1 MQGSQ
6 TRILYLGKG
15 IVQMKTSQYDKNIS
29 INYLFTM
36 LLNLGLVRGV
46 WMIYLASRGF
56 SLLQLGIL
64 EATFHIVSFIME
76 VPTGSVA
83 DLWGRKTSRIVGRLV
98 STVSLALMFYSQSFA
113 LQLVGFS
120 ITALGYNLESGAGD
134 ALVYDSLL
142 VMDKQDTYMSVLGKQ
157 EIIAQTAAVIAFL
170 LGGWLAVHSYG
181 IAFALSMAVCLAS
194 ALLSLGFTEP
204 PMEHS
209 NNQQKHEVIGFGKS
223 IISSMHSQVVDS
235 VRIMK
240 KRPRIGFLIIFS
252 ELLFAF
258 MVCLFFYL
266 QNFLTQQGFSE
277 GLIGV
282 VFAIHALISGFTSF
296 KAMKIERKM
305 GQKGVLVTMP
315 LLLVL
320 CLWGVAIS
328 PWPIVFYVLT
338 GLIEGILIV
347 TVGDYLNR
355 LIPSAQRATILS
367 FQSMA
372 FSMFMIAL
380 FPLVGWI
387 GDRYSLHRSFLV
399 MSVLGTLLCIPYL
412 VFTFG
417 LQKNGTQGKS

>member
-1 MQGSQ
+1 MN
-6 TRILYLGKG
+6 
-15 IVQMKTSQYDKNIS
+15 TSQYAKNIG

-46 WMIYLASRGF
+46 WMIYLFSRGF

-83 DLWGRKTSRIVGRLV
+83 DIWGRKASRITGRLV
-98 STVSLALMFYSQSFA
+98 SIISLAVMFYSQSFA
-113 LQLVGFS
+113 LQLIGFA

-142 VMDKQDTYMSVLGKQ
+142 LEDKQDTYMSVLGKQ
-157 EIIAQTAAVIAFL
+157 EIIAQGSAVMAFL
-170 LGGWLAVHSYG
+170 AGGWLAVHSYTV
-181 IAFALSMAVCLAS
+181 AFTLSMAVSLAS

-204 PMEHS
+204 PLDHT
-209 NNQQKHEVIGFGKS
+209 NHKQRHEATGLGKS
-223 IISSMHSQVVDS
+223 IVLSVHTQVVES

-240 KRPRIGFLIIFS
+240 VKPRIGFLILFS

-266 QNFLTQQGFSE
+266 QNYWTQQGFSE
-277 GLIGV
+277 AQIGII
-282 VFAIHALISGFTSF
+282 FASHALISGLTSF
-296 KAMKIERKM
+296 KAITIERRL
-305 GQKGVLVTMP
+305 GQKGVLVIMP
-315 LLLVL
+315 LLLLL
-320 CLWGVAIS
+320 CLWGVALS
-328 PWPIVFYVLT
+328 PWPIVFYILT

-347 TVGDYLNR
+347 TIGDYLNR

-380 FPLVGWI
+380 FPLIGWI
-387 GDRYSLHRSFLV
+387 GDRYSLHFSFLV

-412 VFTFG
+412 IATFG
-417 LQKNGTQGKS
+417 MQKK

>member
-1 MQGSQ
+1 MQSFQ

-15 IVQMKTSQYDKNIS
+15 IVQMKKSQYDKNIS

-46 WMIYLASRGF
+46 WMIYLFSRGF

-83 DLWGRKTSRIVGRLV
+83 DIWGRKASRIAGRLV
-98 STVSLALMFYSQSFA
+98 SITSLALMFYSQSFA

-142 VMDKQDTYMSVLGKQ
+142 TLGKQDTYMTVLGKQ

-170 LGGWLAVHSYG
+170 LGGWLALQSYG

-204 PMEHS
+204 PMERTT
-209 NNQQKHEVIGFGKS
+209 NKHTYETPALDKS
-223 IISSMHSQVVDS
+223 IVLSIQRQMVDS
-235 VRIMK
+235 VKIMK
-240 KRPRIGFLIIFS
+240 EKPRIGFFIIFS

-277 GLIGV
+277 GQIGV
-282 VFAIHALISGFTSF
+282 VFAIHAFISGLTSF
-296 KAMKIERKM
+296 KAVKIERKL
-305 GQKGVLVTMP
+305 GQKGVLLGMP
-315 LLLVL
+315 LLLLV
-320 CLWGVAIS
+320 CLWGIAIS

-338 GLIEGILIV
+338 GCIEGILIV

-372 FSMFMIAL
+372 FSMFMILL

-387 GDRYSLHRSFLV
+387 GDRYSLHLSFLV
-399 MSVLGTLLCIPYL
+399 MSVLGTLLCIPYM
-412 VFTFG
+412 VFTLG
-417 LQKNGTQGKS
+417 LQKNGTHGKS